1 MTDLSQLSAA
11 EIDALPF
18 GYIGL
23 SPDGTVRKYNRYEA
37 DLARRDPQKVLGR
50 NFFSEVAP
58 CTQVQEFEGRFR
70 DFAEGRIAEPTLS
83 FEFTFAFRHG
93 EQRVRIG
100 MVRSPLQNEIIVTV
114 NRIHDRA
121 VAFSADLVH
130 DLPKRTLHD
139 SAGRRVVV
147 LDADFFHSLDTAL
160 GGREAEARN
169 AALHRTGL
177 EWGLRHALRLEA
189 AIQRNK
195 GVTLREAE
203 FHVALE
209 YLSGSLGVLGLGR
222 FEVELTLRQRGLM
235 SVTHHDSP
243 FAPLGGEPG
252 SRNCAL
258 LAGLHAGLLSHLAG
272 RRLAGRETVCGVMAN
287 QPCRFVV
294 GTETRLTR
302 LFDPSEGST
311 DADLLIGLGVVPGS
325 APAQ

>member
-37 DLARRDPQKVLGR
+37 DLARRDPQQVLGR
-50 NFFSEVAP
+50 NFFREVAP

-70 DFAEGRIAEPTLS
+70 DFAEGRLAEPTLS

-121 VAFSADLVH
+121 VAFSTELTP
-130 DLPKRTLHD
+130 DLPRRTLMD
-139 SAGRRVVV
+139 SAGRRVLV
-147 LDADFFHSLDTAL
+147 LDADFFRSLDTGL
-160 GGREAEARN
+160 GGPDTEARH
-169 AALHRTGL
+169 AALHRTGV
-177 EWGLRHALRLEA
+177 EWGLRHALRVEA
-189 AIQRNK
+189 AIQRNQ

-222 FEVELTLRQRGLM
+222 FEVELALRKRGLM

-243 FAPLGGEPG
+243 FAAWGGEPG

-272 RRLAGRETVCGVMAN
+272 RRLSGRETACGVMAG
-287 QPCRFVV
+287 QPCRFVI
-294 GTETRLTR
+294 GTDTRLAR

-311 DADLLIGLGVVPGS
+311 DADLLIGLGVRPGS
-325 APAQ
+325 ASAL